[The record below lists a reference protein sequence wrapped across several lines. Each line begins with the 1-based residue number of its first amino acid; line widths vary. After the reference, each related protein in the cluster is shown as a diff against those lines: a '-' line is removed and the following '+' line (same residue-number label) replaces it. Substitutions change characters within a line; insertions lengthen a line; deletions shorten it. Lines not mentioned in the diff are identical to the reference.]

1 MGCLAISD
9 QLSVINKLL
18 VLKEEG
24 VVISY
29 FLRFTLF
36 LRENF
41 DCLGKKPAMLR
52 ELFKRMVREEDDQMR
67 SEIE

>member
-24 VVISY
+24 VVINY

-41 DCLGKKPAMLR
+41 DRLGKKPAMLR
-52 ELFKRMVREEDDQMR
+52 ELFKRMVREEDDQMK